1 MIKVILNGAGGRMGR
16 EVEEILLNGE
26 GDAVL
31 AAAVDK
37 NVASVPYS
45 KLSEYTGDADVIID
59 FSHHSATNEIVSYA
73 MARKLPVVI
82 APTGHTDEE
91 KALINEAAKSIPVFF
106 SANLSLGVAVLVNLA
121 KKAAALFPDAD
132 IEIVEAHHNRK
143 ADAPSG
149 TAKMIADAL
158 CQVRPEA
165 ELVYGRCGMQK
176 REKNEIGIHAL
187 RLGNNPGMHQVI
199 IATDSQT
206 LTLQHQA
213 ESRSVFADGA
223 ITCAKYLVNCAPG
236 LYNMETMLSEVL
248 K

>member
-1 MIKVILNGAGGRMGR
+1 MIKVILNGAGGRMGK
-16 EVEEILLNGE
+16 EVEEILLDGNGE
-26 GDAVL
+26 AVL

-37 NVASVPYS
+37 NVPGIPY
-45 KLSEYTGDADVIID
+45 KKVAAYTGEADVIID

-73 MARKLPVVI
+73 IARRLPVVI

-91 KALINEAAKSIPVFF
+91 VALIRQASKSVPVFF
-106 SANLSLGVAVLVNLA
+106 SANLSLGVAVLINLA

-158 CQVRPEA
+158 CEVRPEA
-165 ELVYGRCGMQK
+165 ELVYGRNGMHK

-223 ITCAKYLVNCAPG
+223 IAAAKYLVDKEPG
-236 LYNMETMLSEVL
+236 LYNMETMLSDVL
-248 K
+248 Q